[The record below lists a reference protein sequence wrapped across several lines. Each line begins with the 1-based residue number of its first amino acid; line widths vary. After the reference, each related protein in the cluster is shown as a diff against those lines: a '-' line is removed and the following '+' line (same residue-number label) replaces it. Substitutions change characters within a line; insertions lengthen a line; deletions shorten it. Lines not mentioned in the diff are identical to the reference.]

1 LQTLVR
7 AAIRPDEQI
16 HFGGHGKPI
25 QSTGGEGTCRDDHA
39 PAGMVFDI
47 AGRVDAKHSQSISI
61 NMAKVKS
68 FGERI
73 ADALVE
79 DGLLTTKQIEEL
91 LEQQKKEGAR
101 LIKLIIDKA
110 YVSDQ
115 DLAVSMGRVLNVP
128 PVNLARIAIP
138 PEIFELLPRDT
149 AYNHKVIPV
158 SRLENKLFLAMADPL
173 NVLALDD
180 VKRLTRLE
188 ITPLIA
194 SEKAILE
201 KLNAIDASKSSS
213 MEDIIEDAAKQREA
227 DEEAGTIEN
236 IREAVEDVNLDR
248 LAASTE
254 EAPVI
259 KLANLIVLQAI
270 KDRASDIHLEP
281 FEKTVRLRYRV
292 DGVLIDA
299 TPPPKQ
305 MQLALASRFK
315 IMSNLDIA
323 ERRLPQD
330 GRMRVK
336 VSGRDFD
343 LRVSVLPTVHG
354 EKIVLRVL
362 DKTNLSAS
370 VDKLGLDPETFKQFR
385 NAIDAPHGLI
395 LVTGPTGSGK
405 TTTLYS
411 ALNELNNPI
420 YNIVTVEDPVEFQ
433 IAGINQVPTKKEIGL
448 TFASALRSILRQD
461 PDIIMIGEIRD
472 TETAEI
478 AIEAAL
484 TGHQVLSTMHCNDA
498 PGAIA
503 RLDDM
508 GIAPFLI
515 SSSVILSCAQRLIR
529 RICSHCKEPVTYPP
543 KMFEDLGIDPAM
555 FAGMQLFRGH
565 GCERCKNSGY
575 AGRMAIIE
583 AMTMS
588 DQIRKLIIARA
599 NTRELAKVAIS
610 QGMRTLRMA
619 ALDRARDGVSTLEQV
634 LVMTSSH

>member
-1 LQTLVR
+1 
-7 AAIRPDEQI
+7 
-16 HFGGHGKPI
+16 
-25 QSTGGEGTCRDDHA
+25 
-39 PAGMVFDI
+39 
-47 AGRVDAKHSQSISI
+47 
-61 NMAKVKS
+61 MAKVKS

-79 DGLLTTKQIEEL
+79 DGLLSAGQIGEL

-101 LIKLIIDKA
+101 LIKLIVDKS
-110 YVSDQ
+110 YVSEQ

-128 PVNLARIAIP
+128 PINLARMNIP
-138 PEIFELLPRDT
+138 PEIVELLPRDT
-149 AYNHKVIPV
+149 AHNYKVVPV

-173 NVLALDD
+173 NVLAIDD
-180 VKRLTRLE
+180 VKRVTKLE
-188 ITPLIA
+188 IAPLIA
-194 SEKAILE
+194 SEKSIVD
-201 KLNAIDASKSSS
+201 KLNALDSAKSGS
-213 MEDIIEDAAKQREA
+213 MEDIIQDAQKQQDEDAEA
-227 DEEAGTIEN
+227 DTV
-236 IREAVEDVNLDR
+236 EAVRDGMEEVNLDQ
-248 LAASTE
+248 LAASSG

-259 KLANLIVLQAI
+259 KLANLIIVQAI

-281 FEKTVRLRYRV
+281 FEKSMRLRYRV

-315 IMSNLDIA
+315 IMSSLDIA

-336 VSGRDFD
+336 VSGKDFD

-354 EKIVLRVL
+354 EKVVMRVL
-362 DKTNLSAS
+362 DKSNLTAS
-370 VDKLGLDPETFKQFR
+370 IDKLGLDPDTFKQVKS
-385 NAIDAPHGLI
+385 AIDAPHGLI

-420 YNIVTVEDPVEFQ
+420 YNIITVEDPVEFQ
-433 IAGINQVPTKKEIGL
+433 VPGINQVPTKKEIGL
-448 TFASALRSILRQD
+448 TFANALRSILRQD

-515 SSSVILSCAQRLIR
+515 SSSVILSCAQRLMR
-529 RICSHCKEPVTYPP
+529 RICSHCKEQVTYPA
-543 KMFEDLGIDPAM
+543 KMFEDLGIDPAA
-555 FAGMQLFRGH
+555 FEGVHLYRGR
-565 GCERCKNSGY
+565 GCDRCKGSGY

-583 AMTMS
+583 AMTIS
-588 DQIRKLIIARA
+588 DQIRKLVIGRA
-599 NTRELAKVAIS
+599 NTRELGKVAIR
-610 QGMRTLRMA
+610 QGMRTLRMVG
-619 ALDRARDGVSTLEQV
+619 LDRARDGISTLEQV
-634 LVMTSSH
+634 LLITSAH

>member
-1 LQTLVR
+1 
-7 AAIRPDEQI
+7 
-16 HFGGHGKPI
+16 
-25 QSTGGEGTCRDDHA
+25 
-39 PAGMVFDI
+39 
-47 AGRVDAKHSQSISI
+47 
-61 NMAKVKS
+61 
-68 FGERI
+68 
-73 ADALVE
+73 
-79 DGLLTTKQIEEL
+79 
-91 LEQQKKEGAR
+91 
-101 LIKLIIDKA
+101 
-110 YVSDQ
+110 
-115 DLAVSMGRVLNVP
+115 
-128 PVNLARIAIP
+128 
-138 PEIFELLPRDT
+138 
-149 AYNHKVIPV
+149 
-158 SRLENKLFLAMADPL
+158 
-173 NVLALDD
+173 
-180 VKRLTRLE
+180 
-188 ITPLIA
+188 
-194 SEKAILE
+194 
-201 KLNAIDASKSSS
+201 
-213 MEDIIEDAAKQREA
+213 
-227 DEEAGTIEN
+227 
-236 IREAVEDVNLDR
+236 
-248 LAASTE
+248 AASSE

-281 FEKTVRLRYRV
+281 FEKVMRLRYRI

-299 TPPPKQ
+299 TPPPKV

-362 DKTNLSAS
+362 DKSNLSAS
-370 VDKLGLDPETFKQFR
+370 LDKIGMDENTFKQFKS
-385 NAIDAPHGLI
+385 AIDAPHGLI

-411 ALNELNNPI
+411 ALNELNNPTW
-420 YNIVTVEDPVEFQ
+420 NIITVEDPVEFQ
-433 IAGINQVPTKKEIGL
+433 IPGINQVPTKKEIGL
-448 TFASALRSILRQD
+448 SFANALRSILRQD

-515 SSSVILSCAQRLIR
+515 SSSVILSCAQRLLR
-529 RICSHCKEPVTYPP
+529 RICSHCKEPVTYPA
-543 KMFEDLGIDPAM
+543 KMVEQLDIEPMTFDNV
-555 FAGMQLFRGH
+555 QLFRGR
-565 GCERCKNSGY
+565 GCDRCKNSGY

-583 AMTMS
+583 AMTVS
-588 DQIRKLIIARA
+588 DQIRKLIIARSS
-599 NTRELAKVAIS
+599 TREMAKVAIN
-610 QGMRTLRMA
+610 QGMRTLRMVG
-619 ALDRARDGVSTLEQV
+619 LDRARDGVSTLEQV
-634 LVMTSSH
+634 LLGTSAH

>member
-1 LQTLVR
+1 
-7 AAIRPDEQI
+7 
-16 HFGGHGKPI
+16 
-25 QSTGGEGTCRDDHA
+25 
-39 PAGMVFDI
+39 
-47 AGRVDAKHSQSISI
+47 
-61 NMAKVKS
+61 MAKIKS

-73 ADALVE
+73 VDALVE
-79 DGLLTTKQIEEL
+79 DGLLDAGQVSEL

-101 LIKLIIDKA
+101 LVKLIIEKA
-110 YVSDQ
+110 YVSEQ
-115 DLAVSMGRVLNVP
+115 DLAVCMGRVLNVTP
-128 PVNLARIAIP
+128 INIARATILP
-138 PEIFELLPRDT
+138 ELLELIPREMMQS
-149 AYNHKVIPV
+149 HRILPV
-158 SRLENKLFLAMADPL
+158 SRLDRRLFLAMADPL
-173 NVLALDD
+173 NVLAIDD
-180 VKRLTRLE
+180 VRRITRLE

-194 SEKAILE
+194 SEKAIAD
-201 KLNAIDASKSSS
+201 KLNLLDASQNGS
-213 MEDIIEDAAKQREA
+213 MEDIIQSAQKQQEAEDEAASV
-227 DEEAGTIEN
+227 EN
-236 IREAVEDVNLDR
+236 VKAVDEDVSLDK
-248 LAASTE
+248 LAASSE

-259 KLANLIVLQAI
+259 KLANLVIMQAI

-281 FEKTVRLRYRV
+281 FEKTMRLRYRV
-292 DGVLIDA
+292 DGVLLDA

-305 MQLALASRFK
+305 MQLALSSRFK

-330 GRMRVK
+330 GRLRVK
-336 VSGRDFD
+336 VSGKDYD

-370 VDKLGLDPETFKQFR
+370 IDKLGLDAETFKNFKA
-385 NAIDAPHGLI
+385 AIDAPHGLI

-411 ALNELNNPI
+411 ALNELNNPA
-420 YNIVTVEDPVEFQ
+420 YNIITVEDPVEFQ
-433 IAGINQVPTKKEIGL
+433 IPGINQVPTKKDIGL
-448 TFASALRSILRQD
+448 TFANALRSILRQD

-515 SSSVILSCAQRLIR
+515 SSSVILSCAQRLMR
-529 RICSHCKEPVTYPP
+529 RICSHCKESVVYPD
-543 KMFEDLGIDPAM
+543 KMFVDLGIESGV
-555 FAGMQLFRGH
+555 FSGVQLYRGR
-565 GCERCKNSGY
+565 GCDRCKNSGY

-583 AMTMS
+583 AMTIT

-599 NTRELAKVAIS
+599 NTREMGKVAVS
-610 QGMRTLRMA
+610 QGMKTLRTVG
-619 ALDRARDGVSTLEQV
+619 LDRARDGVSTLEQV
-634 LVMTSSH
+634 LVMTSAQ

>member
-1 LQTLVR
+1 
-7 AAIRPDEQI
+7 
-16 HFGGHGKPI
+16 
-25 QSTGGEGTCRDDHA
+25 
-39 PAGMVFDI
+39 
-47 AGRVDAKHSQSISI
+47 
-61 NMAKVKS
+61 MAKVKS

-79 DGLLTTKQIEEL
+79 DGLLSAGQVEEL
-91 LEQQKKEGAR
+91 LDQQKKEGAR
-101 LIKLIIDKA
+101 LVKLIVDKA
-110 YVSDQ
+110 YVSEQ
-115 DLAVSMGRVLNVP
+115 DLAVCMGRVLNVP

-138 PEIFELLPRDT
+138 EEIADLLPRET
-149 AYNHKVIPV
+149 EYNHKVVPV
-158 SRLENKLFLAMADPL
+158 ARLENKLFLAMADPL

-180 VKRLTRLE
+180 VKRITKFE
-188 ITPLIA
+188 IAPLIA
-194 SEKAILE
+194 SEKAIAD
-201 KLNAIDASKSSS
+201 KLAAIDSAKGGGS
-213 MEDIIEDAAKQREA
+213 MESIIQDAAKQEA
-227 DEEAGTIEN
+227 EGDTVEAIK
-236 IREAVEDVNLDR
+236 EAVEEVNLDK
-248 LAASTE
+248 LAASSE

-259 KLANLIVLQAI
+259 KLANLIIVQAI

-281 FEKTVRLRYRV
+281 FEKNMRLRYRL

-315 IMSNLDIA
+315 IMSSLDIA

-336 VSGRDFD
+336 VGGKDYD

-362 DKTNLSAS
+362 DKSNLSAS
-370 VDKLGLDPETFKQFR
+370 LDKLGLDPDTYKQFKG
-385 NAIDAPHGLI
+385 AIDAPHGLI

-411 ALNELNNPI
+411 ALNELNNPQW
-420 YNIVTVEDPVEFQ
+420 NIVTVEDPVEFQ
-433 IAGINQVPTKKEIGL
+433 VPGINQVPTKKDIGL
-448 TFASALRSILRQD
+448 TFANALRSILRQD
-461 PDIIMIGEIRD
+461 PDIVMIGEIRD

-515 SSSVILSCAQRLIR
+515 SSSVILSCAQRLMR
-529 RICSHCKEPVTYPP
+529 RICSHCKEPVTYPA
-543 KMFEDLGIDPAM
+543 KMFEDLGIDPAT
-555 FAGMQLFRGH
+555 FEGVQLYRGR

-575 AGRMAIIE
+575 SGRMAIIE
-583 AMTMS
+583 AMTIS
-588 DQIRKLIIARA
+588 DQVRKLVIARA
-599 NTRELAKVAIS
+599 NTREMARLAIKE
-610 QGMRTLRMA
+610 GMRTLRMVG
-619 ALDRARDGVSTLEQV
+619 LDRARDGVSTLEQV
-634 LVMTSSH
+634 LLITSAH

>member
-1 LQTLVR
+1 
-7 AAIRPDEQI
+7 
-16 HFGGHGKPI
+16 
-25 QSTGGEGTCRDDHA
+25 
-39 PAGMVFDI
+39 
-47 AGRVDAKHSQSISI
+47 
-61 NMAKVKS
+61 MAKIKS
-68 FGERI
+68 FAERI

-79 DGLLTTKQIEEL
+79 DGLLSPNQIEEL
-91 LEQQKKEGAR
+91 LERQKKEGAR
-101 LIKLIIDKA
+101 LVKLLIDKDKQ
-110 YVSDQ
+110 YVSPD
-115 DLAVSMGRVLNVP
+115 DLAVCMGRVLNVSP
-128 PVNLARIAIP
+128 INLARINIV
-138 PEIFELLPRDT
+138 PEVIDLVPRDT
-149 AYNHKVIPV
+149 ANNHKVVPV
-158 SRLENKLFLAMADPL
+158 SRLENRLFLAMADPL

-180 VKRLTRLE
+180 VKRITKLD

-194 SEKAILE
+194 SEKAITD
-201 KLNAIDASKSSS
+201 KLNAIDAAKSGS
-213 MEDIIEDAAKQREA
+213 MEDLIEDAQKRSDAEGEG
-227 DEEAGTIEN
+227 DTIESVK
-236 IREAVEDVNLDR
+236 ELQEEVNLDA
-248 LAASTE
+248 LAASSE

-281 FEKTVRLRYRV
+281 FEKVMRLRYRI
-292 DGVLIDA
+292 DGVLLDA

-336 VSGRDFD
+336 VSGKDFD

-362 DKTNLSAS
+362 DKSNLSAS
-370 VDKLGLDPETFKQFR
+370 LDKLGLDESTFKQFKS
-385 NAIDAPHGLI
+385 AIDAPHGLI

-411 ALNELNNPI
+411 ALNELNNPTW
-420 YNIVTVEDPVEFQ
+420 NIITVEDPVEFQ
-433 IAGINQVPTKKEIGL
+433 IPGINQVPTKKEIGL
-448 TFASALRSILRQD
+448 SFANALRSILRQD

-515 SSSVILSCAQRLIR
+515 SSSVILSCAQRLMR
-529 RICSHCKEPVTYPP
+529 RICSHCKEPVTYPA
-543 KMFEDLGIDPAM
+543 KMFEDLGIDPVM
-555 FAGMQLFRGH
+555 FDGVQLFRGR
-565 GCERCKNSGY
+565 GCDRCKQSGY
-575 AGRMAIIE
+575 VGRMAIIE
-583 AMTMS
+583 AMTIS
-588 DQIRKLIIARA
+588 DQIRKLIISRA
-599 NTRELAKVAIS
+599 STREMAKLAVN
-610 QGMRTLRMA
+610 QGMRTLRMV
-619 ALDRARDGVSTLEQV
+619 ALDRARDGISTLEQV
-634 LVMTSSH
+634 MLGTSAY

>member
-1 LQTLVR
+1 
-7 AAIRPDEQI
+7 
-16 HFGGHGKPI
+16 
-25 QSTGGEGTCRDDHA
+25 
-39 PAGMVFDI
+39 
-47 AGRVDAKHSQSISI
+47 
-61 NMAKVKS
+61 MAKVKS

-79 DGLLTTKQIEEL
+79 DGLLSEGQIVEL

-101 LIKLIIDKA
+101 LIKLIIDKS
-110 YVSDQ
+110 YVSEQ
-115 DLAVSMGRVLNVP
+115 DLAVSMGRVLNVSP
-128 PVNLARIAIP
+128 INLGRVSIL
-138 PEIFELLPRDT
+138 PEVVELLPRDT
-149 AYNHKVIPV
+149 AYNYKVVPI
-158 SRLENKLFLAMADPL
+158 SRLENRLFLAMADPL

-180 VKRLTRLE
+180 VKRITRLE
-188 ITPLIA
+188 VTPLIA
-194 SEKAILE
+194 SEKAIVD
-201 KLNAIDASKSSS
+201 KLNAFDAAKTGS
-213 MEDIIEDAAKQREA
+213 MEDIIQDAKKQSEA
-227 DEEAGTIEN
+227 DADADSVESVKEGIEEVN
-236 IREAVEDVNLDR
+236 IDQ
-248 LAASTE
+248 LAASSG

-259 KLANLIVLQAI
+259 KLANLIIVQAI

-281 FEKTVRLRYRV
+281 FEKGMRLRYRV
-292 DGVLIDA
+292 DGVLMDA

-315 IMSNLDIA
+315 IMSSLDIA

-336 VSGRDFD
+336 VGGKDFD
-343 LRVSVLPTVHG
+343 LRVSVLPTVFG
-354 EKIVLRVL
+354 EKVVLRVL

-370 VDKLGLDPETFKQFR
+370 IDKLGLDADTFKQFK

-433 IAGINQVPTKKEIGL
+433 IPGINQVPTKKDIGL
-448 TFASALRSILRQD
+448 TFANALRSILRQD

-515 SSSVILSCAQRLIR
+515 SSSVILSCAQRLMR

-543 KMFEDLGIDPAM
+543 KMFEDLGIDPAT
-555 FAGMQLFRGH
+555 FDGVQLYRGR
-565 GCERCKNSGY
+565 GCDRCKNSGY

-583 AMTMS
+583 AMTIT
-588 DQIRKLIIARA
+588 DQVRKLIIARA

-610 QGMRTLRMA
+610 QGMRTLRMVG
-619 ALDRARDGVSTLEQV
+619 LDRSREGISTLEQV
-634 LVMTSSH
+634 LLITSAH

>member
-1 LQTLVR
+1 
-7 AAIRPDEQI
+7 
-16 HFGGHGKPI
+16 
-25 QSTGGEGTCRDDHA
+25 
-39 PAGMVFDI
+39 
-47 AGRVDAKHSQSISI
+47 
-61 NMAKVKS
+61 MAKLKS

-79 DGLLTTKQIEEL
+79 DGLLTAAQVQEL

-101 LIKLIIDKA
+101 LVKLIVDKS
-110 YVSDQ
+110 YVSEQ
-115 DLAVSMGRVLNVP
+115 DLAVSMGRVLNVLP
-128 PVNLARIAIP
+128 INIARVSIL
-138 PEIFELLPRDT
+138 PEIVELLPRET
-149 AYNHKVIPV
+149 AHNHKVIPI

-180 VKRLTRLE
+180 VKRMTKLE

-194 SEKAILE
+194 SEKAIID
-201 KLNAIDASKSSS
+201 KLNALDAAKSGS
-213 MEDIIEDAAKQREA
+213 MEDIIQDAQKKSEEEADADSIETVREA
-227 DEEAGTIEN
+227 LEE
-236 IREAVEDVNLDR
+236 VNLDK
-248 LAASTE
+248 LAASSE
-254 EAPVI
+254 EVPVI
-259 KLANLIVLQAI
+259 KLANLIIVQAI
-270 KDRASDIHLEP
+270 KDHASDVHLEP
-281 FEKTVRLRYRV
+281 FEKTMRLRYRV
-292 DGVLIDA
+292 DGALLDA

-305 MQLALASRFK
+305 LQLALASRFK
-315 IMSNLDIA
+315 IMSSLDIA

-330 GRMRVK
+330 GRMRVR
-336 VSGRDFD
+336 VSGKDYD

-362 DKTNLSAS
+362 DKTSLSAS
-370 VDKLGLDPETFKQFR
+370 VDKLGLDPDTFRQFKA
-385 NAIDAPHGLI
+385 AIDAPHGLI

-420 YNIVTVEDPVEFQ
+420 YNIITVEDPVEYQ
-433 IAGINQVPTKKEIGL
+433 IPGINQVPTKKEIGL

-484 TGHQVLSTMHCNDA
+484 TGHQVLSTLHCNDA

-515 SSSVILSCAQRLIR
+515 SSSVILACAQRLMR
-529 RICSHCKEPVTYPP
+529 RICSHCREPVTYPP
-543 KMFEDLGIDPAM
+543 KMFEDLGIDISM
-555 FAGMQLFRGH
+555 FNGVQLYRGR

-575 AGRMAIIE
+575 AGRFAIIE
-583 AMTMS
+583 AMTLT

-599 NTRELAKVAIS
+599 STREMGKVAIS
-610 QGMRTLRMA
+610 QGMRTLRMV
-619 ALDRARDGVSTLEQV
+619 ALDRAREGMSTLEQV
-634 LVMTSSH
+634 LLITSAH